1 MVQIEIWVNRIE
13 RAFRDNDGVFFSP
26 ELHFSPQFQK
36 LRTHLKE
43 INKINMDLACEAYV
57 CKILV
62 D

>member
-13 RAFRDNDGVFFSP
+13 KAFRDNEELYFSP
-26 ELHFSPQFQK
+26 HFQK
-36 LRTHLKE
+36 LRTHVKE

-57 CKILV
+57 YKICV